1 MSYSL
6 APQVT
11 RSKSISKY
19 LYANIDQS
27 EDFFIFDIKL
37 TSIKKKFKKIK
48 KIKNTRSDMLINMTD
63 SVNLHKYNKLEITII
78 NINKPNINHQI
89 EIDLTSN
96 NRIYKDDFVYL
107 EISSELNFLKCF
119 YNLDV
124 N

>member
-6 APQVT
+6 APQIQK
-11 RSKSISKY
+11 SKSISKY

-37 TSIKKKFKKIK
+37 TSNKKKFKKIK
-48 KIKNTRSDMLINMTD
+48 KIKNTRSDMLINLTD
-63 SVNLHKYNKLEITII
+63 NINLNKYNKLEITII

-89 EIDLTSN
+89 EIILTSN
-96 NRIYKDDFVYL
+96 NRIYKDEFIYL
-107 EISSELNFLKCF
+107 ELTSELNFLKCF

>member
-37 TSIKKKFKKIK
+37 TSNKKKFKKIK
-48 KIKNTRSDMLINMTD
+48 KIKNTGSDMLINMTD

-96 NRIYKDDFVYL
+96 NRIYKDDFIYL

>member
-11 RSKSISKY
+11 KSKSISKY